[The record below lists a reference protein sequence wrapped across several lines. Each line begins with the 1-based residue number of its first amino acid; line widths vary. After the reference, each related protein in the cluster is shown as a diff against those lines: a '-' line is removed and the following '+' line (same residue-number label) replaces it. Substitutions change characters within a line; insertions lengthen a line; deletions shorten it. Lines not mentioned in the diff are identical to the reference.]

1 MVYIQRHP
9 HGRVYTYPEVK
20 ALVDEAKKLT
30 SEAILKNQEPLNKAL
45 AADHERAMLTL
56 CLRAVQLEGF
66 QKAPME
72 RMMGRIADM
81 TDQLEAEELD
91 WERDILNPVEDC
103 LGYKIEADGL
113 LEQLAEEIQ

>member
-1 MVYIQRHP
+1 MIIQRQP
-9 HGRVYTYPEVK
+9 RGRVYTYPEVK
-20 ALVDEAKKLT
+20 ALVDEAKRLT
-30 SEAILKNQEPLNKAL
+30 SESIAKNRATLDKAL
-45 AADHERAMLTL
+45 AADHEKAMLVM
-56 CLRAVQLEGF
+56 CLRALQLDGF
-66 QKAPME
+66 QKNPME

-81 TDQLEAEELD
+81 TDQLDAEELD

>member
-1 MVYIQRHP
+1 M
-9 HGRVYTYPEVK
+9 
-20 ALVDEAKKLT
+20 
-30 SEAILKNQEPLNKAL
+30 
-45 AADHERAMLTL
+45 
-56 CLRAVQLEGF
+56 CLRALQLDGF
-66 QKAPME
+66 QKNPME

-81 TDQLEAEELD
+81 TDQLDAEELD